1 MESRQSTLNVKG
13 KGEAKTIFDSEHP
26 YIIYQIEREQ
36 GESKTLVGYTTSQYE
51 CLVCQKLGMQW
62 SFHGSYPSIDHLQNA
77 KSEEHTAGQDRTF
90 ITETD
95 KAAMIFMLTLTATLQ
110 AAGLGDGVMDG
121 LPFADADQTSE
132 HSASEVSED
141 A

>member
-1 MESRQSTLNVKG
+1 MNIYTVASTIYVELLKYINNSLAEGKQKMEDFSAF
-13 KGEAKTIFDSEHP
+13 EAKVHEM
-26 YIIYQIEREQ
+26 EQ
-36 GESKTLVGYTTSQYE
+36 L
-51 CLVCQKLGMQW
+51 
-62 SFHGSYPSIDHLQNA
+62 LQQA
-77 KSEEHTAGQDRTF
+77 PSEEHTAGQDRTF